1 MFSWVMEVE
10 GGGQAG
16 RDGNAVPLDDAV
28 PLWFVEKGCLR
39 CGSNFQWKRDVWT
52 GEKTAGSVLDG

>member
-1 MFSWVMEVE
+1 MFGWVMEVE

-16 RDGNAVPLDDAV
+16 RDGNAVSLNDVV

-39 CGSNFQWKRDVWT
+39 YGCNLQWKRDVWT
-52 GEKTAGSVLDG
+52 VEKAAGSVLDG